1 MLCGDVML
9 SYVVKCRA
17 SDPVGAVARLM
28 RDEKLG
34 FVPVVDE
41 LDHPLGV
48 ITDRDLVVRALADE
62 LPPSTPVAMVM
73 TETPLLTCYPD
84 EDLRE
89 AEERMAEQKRS
100 RALVIDR
107 AGRCIGIIS
116 LSDIAQFEDPGDAG
130 RLVREVTRR
139 ESSMGPR

>member
-9 SYVVKCRA
+9 SYVVKCRVT
-17 SDPVGAVARLM
+17 DPVGAIARLM

-34 FVPVVDE
+34 FIPIVDAS
-41 LDHPLGV
+41 DRPLGV
-48 ITDRDLVVRALADE
+48 VTDRDLAVRVLADE
-62 LPPSTPVAMVM
+62 LPASTPVAKVM
-73 TETPLLTCYPD
+73 TQMPLLTCYPD
-84 EDLRE
+84 EDLRD

-116 LSDIAQFEDPGDAG
+116 LSDIAQFEDPIDAG
-130 RLVREVTRR
+130 KLMREVTRR
-139 ESSMGPR
+139 ESSMG